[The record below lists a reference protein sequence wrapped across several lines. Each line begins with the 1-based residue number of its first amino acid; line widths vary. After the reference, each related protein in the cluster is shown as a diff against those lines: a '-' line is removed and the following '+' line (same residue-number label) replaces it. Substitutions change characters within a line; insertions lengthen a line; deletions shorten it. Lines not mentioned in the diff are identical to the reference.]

1 MSITV
6 NLLSLTKREN
16 STKRPTSAQ
25 LAAGASFSCTLL
37 DDTSLMNPVFKLS
50 IAANPIGYNY
60 CYVSDFNRYYF
71 ITDISSH
78 QNFWYVSCKCDVLAS
93 FKTEIGTQSHYV
105 LRSASDYDGDIEDT
119 VYPCNTNIA
128 GYIDYADSGD
138 PLRWADGHCYVLGI
152 VGYKDNVDAQFGAL
166 RYYIMKPAGLKE
178 FLKFLMD
185 NIDQWGSIASSDY
198 SYGVQKALINPIQY
212 IKSCICMPFDYS
224 DVVGSAV
231 STVRF
236 GYYAYTV
243 PSGDIYLTKE
253 VTDTN
258 VCKTKEI
265 AYINLRSHPQAA
277 TRGAYLNCQPYTR
290 YTLHYGPWGDIDLD
304 PMLLKGNNKVKLE
317 TLYDLITGVGRLLV
331 TGNVATSKVIFN
343 GSVKVGVD
351 VNLSQVYKDALG
363 YEAATTK
370 TLFGAIAAAGSMT
383 EPVSGIANG
392 LGFITAGV
400 QDMTRLNY
408 PTVSGVGSSG
418 SYMSFHDSQNLYLLS
433 RFNYI
438 VNENLAEIGRPL
450 CQTKQLNTLS
460 GFIVCQNADAHITGT
475 ADETE
480 KINSYLNTGFFWE

>member
-16 STKRPTSAQ
+16 STKRPTAAQ

-50 IAANPIGYNY
+50 IASNPIGYNY

-93 FKTEIGTQSHYV
+93 FKTEIGSQSHYV
-105 LRSASDYDGDIEDT
+105 LRSASQYDGNINDD
-119 VYPCNTNIA
+119 VYPCNTNVS
-128 GYIDYADSGD
+128 GFIDYADDGD
-138 PLRWADGHCYVLGI
+138 PLRWSDGHCYVLGI
-152 VGYKDNVDAQFGAL
+152 VGYKETVTAQFGAL
-166 RYYIMKPAGLKE
+166 RYYIMKPLGLKS
-178 FLKFLMD
+178 FLEYLMN
-185 NIDQWGSIASSDY
+185 NIDQWGQIAQTDY
-198 SYGVQKALINPIQY
+198 SLGVQKALINPIQY
-212 IKSCICMPFDYS
+212 IKSCICMPFDYD
-224 DVVGSAV
+224 DVVGAAV
-231 STVRF
+231 GTVRF
-236 GYYAYTV
+236 GYYSYEI
-243 PSGDIYLTKE
+243 PSGDPYLTKE

-258 VCKTKEI
+258 VCKTKEV
-265 AYINLRSHPQAA
+265 AYINLRQHPQAA

-304 PMLLKGNNKVKLE
+304 PMVLKGNNKVRLE
-317 TLYDLITGVGRLLV
+317 TLYDLITGSGRLIV
-331 TGNVATSKVIFN
+331 SGNVNTAKIVFN
-343 GSVKVGVD
+343 GTVKVGVD

-363 YEAATTK
+363 YEAATTR
-370 TLFGAIAAAGSMT
+370 TLFGTISAAASIT
-383 EPVSGIANG
+383 NPVADIASG
-392 LGFITAGV
+392 LSFITSGV

-408 PTVSGVGSSG
+408 PTVSGVGNSG
-418 SYMSFHDSQNLYLLS
+418 SYMAFHDTSNLYLVS
-433 RFNYI
+433 KFNEI
-438 VNENLAEIGRPL
+438 VDENLTEIGRPL
-450 CQTKQLNTLS
+450 CQTIQINTLS